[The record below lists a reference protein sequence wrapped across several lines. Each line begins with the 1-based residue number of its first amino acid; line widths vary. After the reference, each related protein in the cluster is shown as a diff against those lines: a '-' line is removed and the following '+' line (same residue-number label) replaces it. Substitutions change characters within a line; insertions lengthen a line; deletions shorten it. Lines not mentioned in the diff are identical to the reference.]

1 MWWIGKKLVAKK
13 WGRGI
18 GGLGRRFCVGDKK
31 EASYEETRP
40 EIGGLG
46 RRFCVG
52 ERKKLVTKKCGQAV
66 GG

>member
-1 MWWIGKKLVAKK
+1 M
-13 WGRGI
+13 
-18 GGLGRRFCVGDKK
+18 GDKK

-52 ERKKLVTKKCGQAV
+52 GREKLVTKNRGQECV
-66 GG
+66 DWLGDSV